1 MAGRDWLDAV
11 LGLGPEWKVTR
22 VEPSRTPK
30 ELRVE
35 LHRTGGSP
43 LRCPH
48 CGEACPGYDTRRR
61 EWRNLDAWGYK
72 TFLVCN
78 VPRVQCPEH
87 GVVTIRVPWA
97 EGSSRYT
104 AQFEAE
110 VIGWLKEA
118 SVKAVAGR
126 MRLSWNAVDGI
137 MQRAVARGLARRKT
151 EAVRRLSVDETSFR
165 RRHRYVTV
173 VSNPESGHV
182 LHVAPGRGRDVLTAF
197 YEGLGE
203 KCRAAVESVSMD
215 MWAPYIS
222 ATLAMIPDAVMK
234 IAFDRFHV
242 AKHLGDAVDKVR
254 WAEHRALVKEG
265 NGILVGTKWQWLKGP
280 SRKTH
285 AEKLAFARLRAGTR
299 RTAQAWELKEA
310 AANLWNYRSRT
321 WALAGW
327 HRWLDWASGCG
338 LEPVLKAARMIR
350 DHRWGIVNAIILR
363 ATNGPAEGINSRIK
377 TVKVRSR
384 GFRNRERFANAI
396 LFHLGGLD
404 LYPDGLRA

>member
-1 MAGRDWLDAV
+1 MAGRSWLDAV

-22 VEPSRTPK
+22 VEPTRNPK

-43 LRCPH
+43 LRCPR

-78 VPRVQCPEH
+78 VPRVRCAEH
-87 GVVTIRVPWA
+87 GVVTIQVPWA

-118 SVKAVAGR
+118 SVKAVARR
-126 MRLSWNAVDGI
+126 MRLSWTAVDGI
-137 MQRAVARGLARRKT
+137 MQRAVARGLARRET

-173 VSNPESGHV
+173 VSNPETGHV
-182 LHVAPGRGRDVLTAF
+182 LHVAPGRGRDVLMAF
-197 YEGLGE
+197 YKGLGE
-203 KCRAAVESVSMD
+203 AYRAAVESVSMD

-222 ATLAMIPDAVMK
+222 ATLAMIPEAAKK

-254 WAEHRALVKEG
+254 RAEHRTLMKDG
-265 NGILVGTKWQWLKGP
+265 NPILAGTRYHWLKGRG
-280 SRKTH
+280 RKSH
-285 AEKLAFARLRAGTR
+285 REKLAFARLRASTEK
-299 RTAQAWELKEA
+299 TARAWEVKEA
-310 AANLWNYRSRT
+310 AAHLWRYKSRSWAVAGWNRWLA
-321 WALAGW
+321 WAL
-327 HRWLDWASGCG
+327 DCG
-338 LEPVLKAARMIR
+338 LEPVAKAARMVR
-350 DHRWGIVNAIILR
+350 DHLWGIVNAVILR
-363 ATNGPAEGINSRIK
+363 ATNGPAEGLNSRIK

-396 LFHLGGLD
+396 YFHLGGLD
-404 LYPDGLRA
+404 LYPDSVSS